1 MQSLPAIEGQ
11 SDAIAGNASGSL
23 PCLWD
28 GPRKNHVYVGS
39 LRQSM
44 SNNQGLGS
52 CNESRGLP
60 WRKTTVLMP
69 PSLFLDWLPAEP
81 FPLVNHWLRW
91 LSRGL

>member
-1 MQSLPAIEGQ
+1 
-11 SDAIAGNASGSL
+11 
-23 PCLWD
+23 
-28 GPRKNHVYVGS
+28 
-39 LRQSM
+39 M